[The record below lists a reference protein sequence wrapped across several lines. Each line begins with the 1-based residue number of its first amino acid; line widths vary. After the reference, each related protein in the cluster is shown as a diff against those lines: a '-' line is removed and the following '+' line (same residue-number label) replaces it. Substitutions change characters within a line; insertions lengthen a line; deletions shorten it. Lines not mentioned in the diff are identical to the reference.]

1 MTTLIAADVFGP
13 TPELQAFAAALDQPT
28 RVIGPSES
36 PAPAAWSEAMAYASF
51 IDGGGIPPYVHR
63 LEQVLSDPA
72 AGIERV
78 IGFSVG
84 AAALWALLA
93 TLRARSIRSATLFYG
108 SRIRDQL
115 DRVPLCPVQ
124 LVFAEHEKSFC
135 PSNLVATLRARGHDA
150 VLDPGSQH
158 GFMNRRS
165 PGFDPARQAKY
176 LEALRSTSPA

>member
-1 MTTLIAADVFGP
+1 MTTLIATDIFGP
-13 TPELQAFAAALDQPT
+13 TPELQAFAAALGRPT
-28 RVIGPSES
+28 RVIGPTKS
-36 PAPAAWSEAMAYASF
+36 PAPTAWSEAMAYANF
-51 IDGGGIPPYVHR
+51 IEGGGIPPYVRR
-63 LEQVLSDPA
+63 LEQALADPA

-84 AAALWALLA
+84 ATALWALLA
-93 TLRARSIRSATLFYG
+93 TPRARSIRSTTLFYG

-135 PSNLVATLRARGHDA
+135 PSDLVAALRARGYDA
-150 VLDPGSQH
+150 MFDPGSQH
-158 GFMNRRS
+158 GFMNPRS

-176 LEALRSTSPA
+176 LDALRSTSLA